1 VASSTH
7 FFVTRR
13 IQMKLFECP
22 VRTTADVIDGKWKPM
37 IINEL
42 KAKPLRFG
50 RLLRALPEASR
61 KVVTEHLR
69 ELEREQIVSRK
80 ALGNRPDV
88 VEYSLTN
95 YGRTLIPVLDA
106 MAEWGLNHRRQT
118 VAKSIEPSARLSENG
133 PQLVSSIPLD
143 RALPESK

>member
-1 VASSTH
+1 
-7 FFVTRR
+7 
-13 IQMKLFECP
+13 MKLFDCP

-42 KAKPLRFG
+42 KTKPLRFG

-69 ELEREQIVSRK
+69 ELEREQVVTRT
-80 ALGNRPDV
+80 ALGKRPDV

-106 MAEWGLNHRRQT
+106 MAGWGLNHRQRT
-118 VAKSIEPSARLSENG
+118 VAKSIDRSARLSEEG
-133 PQLVSSIPLD
+133 PQPGSSVPLD
-143 RALPESK
+143 RALAQSK

>member
-1 VASSTH
+1 
-7 FFVTRR
+7 
-13 IQMKLFECP
+13 MKLFECP

-42 KAKPLRFG
+42 KIKPLRFG

-69 ELEREQIVSRK
+69 ELEREQVVTRT
-80 ALGNRPDV
+80 ALGKRPDV

-106 MAEWGLNHRRQT
+106 MAEWGLNHRQRT
-118 VAKSIEPSARLSENG
+118 VSKSTDRSARLSEEG
-133 PQLVSSIPLD
+133 AQLVSSAPLD
-143 RALPESK
+143 RALPQSK

>member
-1 VASSTH
+1 M
-7 FFVTRR
+7 
-13 IQMKLFECP
+13 MKLFECP

-42 KAKPLRFG
+42 KTKPLRFG
-50 RLLRALPEASR
+50 HLLRALPEASR

-80 ALGNRPDV
+80 ALGSRPDV

-95 YGRTLIPVLDA
+95 YGRTLVPVLDV
-106 MAEWGLNHRRQT
+106 MAEWGSKHRRRT
-118 VAKSIEPSARLSENG
+118 VTKSTERSAGLSEKSPQMG
-133 PQLVSSIPLD
+133 PSVPLD
-143 RALPESK
+143 RALPESE

>member
-1 VASSTH
+1 
-7 FFVTRR
+7 
-13 IQMKLFECP
+13 
-22 VRTTADVIDGKWKPM
+22 M

-106 MAEWGLNHRRQT
+106 MAEWGLKHKHRTAATSTER
-118 VAKSIEPSARLSENG
+118 SARMSEEG
-133 PQLVSSIPLD
+133 PQLVSSVPLD
-143 RALPESK
+143 RALPQSK